1 MSFPR
6 TADEISRER
15 EEKDRERDFK
25 TIQNIKYEERKKHTQ
40 SIISLHGLGLKS
52 NVNFTPDDWMT
63 EKRNIA
69 IKLKLP
75 DNVKQNMC
83 EIMKSIS

>member
-25 TIQNIKYEERKKHTQ
+25 TIQNIKYKERKKHTQ
-40 SIISLHGLGLKS
+40 SIISLHGLGLKL
-52 NVNFTPDDWMT
+52 NVNIAPDDWMT

-75 DNVKQNMC
+75 DNIKQNMG
-83 EIMKSIS
+83 EIMKSIN